1 MSSRIFSSFRYADC
15 ILPPLGVTGLITHG
29 AVGAIGQSANLDHE
43 VFKSLGKGLKRM
55 AETADKANVL
65 KQKEISLKGEEDD
78 KKKDR
83 IKDMHPSISKMI
95 RMASAVKNDIQGDY
109 LESFKVFY
117 NRKKTMTTR
126 T

>member
-1 MSSRIFSSFRYADC
+1 
-15 ILPPLGVTGLITHG
+15 LPPLGVTGLITHG

-43 VFKSLGKGLKRM
+43 VFKSLGKGLKQM
-55 AETADKANVL
+55 GEAADKANVL

-109 LESFKVFY
+109 LESFKAFY
-117 NRKKTMTTR
+117 KRKKT
-126 T
+126 